1 MALDKDPD
9 PNLEQDRTKHAQDE
23 SQSSDSQ
30 TTKRPSKKLSSAEAA
45 LRKEQ
50 NRAAQRAFRDR
61 KERHLQQLENLIKD
75 LKDQQFIIT
84 TRFQREV
91 QQLNAYIGTIL
102 NENHYLREVVYAFEV
117 VLSSSENPSL
127 LDDVKHQLHRRHYE
141 KQGHP
146 SQPPQSSTAPPP
158 PPPPPPQ
165 QQSLGREFQTSPW
178 TFGQQSPSAI
188 SLHHPSSLQDPP
200 HPLAL
205 SRVGP
210 LQETVM
216 ETTDRD
222 VLYKAPP
229 LFVSATPQDGTI
241 TAIDPS
247 APLSVPRPSFAPP
260 GTHLPRHTEYTK
272 HPTLFDELQSSLFP
286 RGTLQSLVQNGMASP
301 QEVVDDITLFD
312 SMQDDT
318 AAAGGRAPKNT
329 RDDSHHHQHST
340 VFGNKSGSTAG
351 PKQTIPG
358 EQQQQQPQQPQQP
371 HRLQKEFAV
380 LLNAKPATDPNI
392 DPMVYAI
399 PHDARIDLIPCPKLR
414 AQMILHQQKYDLDEL
429 YQLLIEGAI
438 CHGPPLDVHSWEL
451 PDAFFER
458 YGFLMGMDMERIR
471 RKVWPRKAL

>member
-9 PNLEQDRTKHAQDE
+9 PSLCNLEQDRTKHAQEE

-30 TTKRPSKKLSSAEAA
+30 STKRPSKKLTSAEAA

-117 VLSSSENPSL
+117 ALSSSDNPSL

-141 KQGHP
+141 KQGHTA
-146 SQPPQSSTAPPP
+146 QPQPSTAP
-158 PPPPPPQ
+158 Q
-165 QQSLGREFQTSPW
+165 QATGREFQASPW
-178 TFGQQSPSAI
+178 TFSQQPPSAMRV
-188 SLHHPSSLQDPP
+188 HHPPTLQDPP

-205 SRVGP
+205 
-210 LQETVM
+210 
-216 ETTDRD
+216 D

-229 LFVSATPQDGTI
+229 LFVSVAPQDGTV

-286 RGTLQSLVQNGMASP
+286 PGTLQSLVQNGMASP

-312 SMQDDT
+312 NMPEDAAGRSLKSTRESHTTFAKAVST
-318 AAAGGRAPKNT
+318 AAPK
-329 RDDSHHHQHST
+329 HT
-340 VFGNKSGSTAG
+340 VHGA
-351 PKQTIPG
+351 
-358 EQQQQQPQQPQQP
+358 

-380 LLNAKPATDPNI
+380 LLNATPATDPNI

-414 AQMILHQQKYDLDEL
+414 AQMILHQHKYDLDEL
-429 YQLLIEGAI
+429 YHLLIGKAI

-451 PDAFFER
+451 PDEFFER
-458 YGFLMGMDMERIR
+458 FGFLMGMDMERIR

>member
-1 MALDKDPD
+1 MALDKDPEPLL
-9 PNLEQDRTKHAQDE
+9 PNLEQDRAKHAQEE

-30 TTKRPSKKLSSAEAA
+30 STKRPSKKLSSAEAA

-50 NRAAQRAFRDR
+50 NRAAQRAFRER

-75 LKDQQFIIT
+75 LKDQQFVIT

-102 NENHYLREVVYAFEV
+102 NENHYLREVIYAFEMA
-117 VLSSSENPSL
+117 LSSSGNPSL

-141 KQGHP
+141 KQGQSHP
-146 SQPPQSSTAPPP
+146 PQPSVASQQQPTPSRGFQNSPWPFSPQPPGAV
-158 PPPPPPQ
+158 
-165 QQSLGREFQTSPW
+165 
-178 TFGQQSPSAI
+178 
-188 SLHHPSSLQDPP
+188 SLHHPPALQDPP

-210 LQETVM
+210 LQEPAM
-216 ETTDRD
+216 ETTNRD

-229 LFVSATPQDGTI
+229 LFVSVAAQDGTV

-286 RGTLQSLVQNGMASP
+286 PGTLQSLVQNGMASP

-312 SMQDDT
+312 HMPED
-318 AAAGGRAPKNT
+318 AAGRAQKST
-329 RDDSHHHQHST
+329 RDTHHNHHQSFAKT
-340 VFGNKSGSTAG
+340 GSAPG
-351 PKQTIPG
+351 PKHIVHG
-358 EQQQQQPQQPQQP
+358 A

-380 LLNAKPATDPNI
+380 LLNATPATDPNI

-414 AQMILHQQKYDLDEL
+414 AQMILHQHKYDLDEL

-451 PDAFFER
+451 PDQFFER
-458 YGFLMGMDMERIR
+458 FGFLMGMDMERIR

>member
-1 MALDKDPD
+1 MALDKDLEP
-9 PNLEQDRTKHAQDE
+9 PLSILEQDRAKHAQEE

-30 TTKRPSKKLSSAEAA
+30 SNKRPSKKLSSAEAA

-50 NRAAQRAFRDR
+50 NRAAQRAFRER

-75 LKDQQFIIT
+75 LKDQQFVIT

-117 VLSSSENPSL
+117 ALSSSGNPSL
-127 LDDVKHQLHRRHYE
+127 LEDVKHQLHRRHYE
-141 KQGHP
+141 KQGQSH
-146 SQPPQSSTAPPP
+146 PPQPSVASQHPPP
-158 PPPPPPQ
+158 
-165 QQSLGREFQTSPW
+165 GREFQTTPWSFSP
-178 TFGQQSPSAI
+178 QSPGAL
-188 SLHHPSSLQDPP
+188 SLHHPPALQDPP

-210 LQETVM
+210 LQEAAV
-216 ETTDRD
+216 ETTNRD

-229 LFVSATPQDGTI
+229 LFVSVGPQDGTV

-286 RGTLQSLVQNGMASP
+286 PGTLQSLVQNGMASP

-312 SMQDDT
+312 NMPED
-318 AAAGGRAPKNT
+318 AAGRAQKST
-329 RDDSHHHQHST
+329 RDNHNHHQHQHQHHQQS
-340 VFGNKSGSTAG
+340 FAKSGSTTG
-351 PKQTIPG
+351 PKHTVHG
-358 EQQQQQPQQPQQP
+358 A

-380 LLNAKPATDPNI
+380 LLNATPATDPNI

-414 AQMILHQQKYDLDEL
+414 AQMILHQHKYDLDEL

-438 CHGPPLDVHSWEL
+438 CHGPPLDVHSWE
-451 PDAFFER
+451 
-458 YGFLMGMDMERIR
+458 FLMGMDMERIR